1 MQLSNSM
8 ASKKIS
14 DTSKPIEEEFNICIY
29 IYVYIYRS
37 HNVWVLFL
45 HKIYSEFVAWK
56 LWEALLSEYKDIM
69 KYNGIKAEEVDIR
82 LWCHSH
88 ASNHPHLFW
97 KIPLHNNHCIF
108 DICLRSRPKWGLSL
122 KLWVVIYVFFL
133 SPLIQIL
140 SASLGNWK

>member
-14 DTSKPIEEEFNICIY
+14 DTSKPIEECNICIY

-88 ASNHPHLFW
+88 ASTHHHQP
-97 KIPLHNNHCIF
+97 PT
-108 DICLRSRPKWGLSL
+108 P
-122 KLWVVIYVFFL
+122 FL
-133 SPLIQIL
+133 ENTIAYL
-140 SASLGNWK
+140 SAKQT

>member
-1 MQLSNSM
+1 MLQYYHAIEQFHGKQKNLHL
-8 ASKKIS
+8 
-14 DTSKPIEEEFNICIY
+14 DTSEPIEECNICIY

-88 ASNHPHLFW
+88 ATTHHHQPPTPFLENT
-97 KIPLHNNHCIF
+97 IA
-108 DICLRSRPKWGLSL
+108 
-122 KLWVVIYVFFL
+122 YL
-133 SPLIQIL
+133 SPKQT
-140 SASLGNWK
+140 